1 MSRLTKLA
9 GLLVKSLAKPVSKRI
24 KHEFSRYES
33 TQNLL
38 VWIGQ
43 TNHQITSRMTIWS
56 AGYKVRSITPLDEEK
71 AMKAG
76 SEFVGESFIFVVTA
90 TIVVL
95 EYNRSKIKE
104 QEKLDAASAQA
115 AAERAELQA
124 KLHTLNVRLKA
135 LEKTVQQNSQSLF
148 AYLFLRGHTLYEPP
162 PSHELVPI
170 DEDDENDKLN
180 LLRAMPS
187 SALLEHHINNNS
199 RDSYPVDENL
209 SNTLSSSSD
218 APTTENN
225 EMINEHSLPE
235 QPKVWWDL
243 TRWWRR

>member
-1 MSRLTKLA
+1 
-9 GLLVKSLAKPVSKRI
+9 
-24 KHEFSRYES
+24 
-33 TQNLL
+33 
-38 VWIGQ
+38 
-43 TNHQITSRMTIWS
+43 
-56 AGYKVRSITPLDEEK
+56 
-71 AMKAG
+71 MKAG

-170 DEDDENDKLN
+170 DEDDENDKMN

-187 SALLEHHINNNS
+187 SALLEHHINNNNN

-218 APTTENN
+218 APTPENK
-225 EMINEHSLPE
+225 EMINEHSPPE
-235 QPKVWWDL
+235 QRKAWWDL